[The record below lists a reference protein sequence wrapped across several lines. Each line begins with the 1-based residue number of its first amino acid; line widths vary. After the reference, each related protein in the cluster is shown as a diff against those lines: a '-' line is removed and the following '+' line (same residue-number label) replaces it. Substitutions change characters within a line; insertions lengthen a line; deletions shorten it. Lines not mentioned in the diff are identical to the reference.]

1 MGCGCSGSTV
11 RMAAEQNRPVQADRQ
26 NAPAKL
32 RQPTSLADLSWS
44 PPERAPQPALP
55 KSE

>member
-11 RMAAEQNRPVQADRQ
+11 RTAAEQNRPVQADRQ

-44 PPERAPQPALP
+44 PPERQAVPALP